1 MNIYYLG
8 AFPIEGGGV
17 TIKNRDLFYALSGK
31 GLKLKKID
39 LNKITRHRSVWE
51 LLKFVFVFLNP
62 KNKFVIGIST
72 GVCTRRTFSKLFYI
86 FNKRAMSKSIIL
98 IMGGTDAHTI
108 AMDEEY
114 RKWVRRYKMVYVET
128 SGMLDELRSAGMT
141 NCALYPNGRFK
152 PEEKISVKDNAGK
165 LRCVF
170 FSYIR
175 PEKGADIV
183 LSAAA
188 KLSNVDF
195 AFYGSVYE
203 AYKEDFEN
211 NISRVSN
218 AIYKGN
224 FKGTPEQVYRELGN
238 YDILI
243 LPTRYK
249 TEGVPGILVE
259 AKIAGIT
266 SIVSNESHNAEIVSD
281 GKDGVVLRKNDED
294 ELIRAISELDVDR
307 AKLQQL
313 KEGSFRS
320 ANNFYIEN
328 YIDGIVETLVQQ

>member
-1 MNIYYLG
+1 MSIYYLG

-17 TIKNRDLFYALSGK
+17 TIKNRDLFYALSSK

-39 LNKITRHRSVWE
+39 FNKITRHKNAWE
-51 LLKFVFVFLNP
+51 LLRFVLAFLNP
-62 KNKFVIGIST
+62 RNKFVIGIST
-72 GVCTRRTFSKLFYI
+72 GKCTRRTFSRLFYI

-98 IMGGTDAHTI
+98 IMGGTDAYMI
-108 AMDEEY
+108 AMDENY
-114 RKWVRRYKMVYVET
+114 RKWMGRYKMVYVET
-128 SGMLDELRSAGMT
+128 SGMLDELRSAGMA

-152 PEEKISVKDNAGK
+152 PEEKIAVKENAGK

-183 LSAAA
+183 LNAAA
-188 KLSNVDF
+188 RLNNVDF
-195 AFYGSVYE
+195 AFYGSVYG

-211 NISRVSN
+211 NNSRIPN
-218 AIYKGN
+218 AVYKGN

-266 SIVSNESHNAEIVSD
+266 SIVSNESHNAEIVLD
-281 GKDGVVLRKNDED
+281 GKDGIVLKNNDED
-294 ELIRAISELDVDR
+294 ELVKTISELDTDR
-307 AKLQQL
+307 VKLLRL
-313 KEGSFRS
+313 KKDSFKS

-328 YIDGIVETLVQQ
+328 YIDGIVETIIPQ